1 MLMANGSNSNDM
13 MSPTSSSAAALS
25 GMNNDHNFGGALTN
39 GTSLYQHQG
48 SLDSQDP
55 DRQVSANNDAARKRA
70 HHNALERK
78 RRDHIKDSFHTLR
91 DAIPNIKGEK
101 TSRAQILKAATDYIK
116 LMRNRNTDYQQ
127 DIDSLKKQNND
138 IEVQSKLSYF
148 FLFFV
153 GIFKLICWINLK
165 KNLSQTIRKS
175 EEWVESVHKTTTSR
189 NCDEKNG
196 SWFVLLL
203 DRIRSRRRETSA
215 RKRNKKRV
223 DFNRQ
228 RVSIVNKHNWQ
239 QPAHNNHNDHQRVFG
254 ANERIECRSGH
265 QAVEYDHYNDHSIS
279 TTVEKVQ
286 NNH

>member
-153 GIFKLICWINLK
+153 GIFKLIC
-165 KNLSQTIRKS
+165 
-175 EEWVESVHKTTTSR
+175 
-189 NCDEKNG
+189 
-196 SWFVLLL
+196 
-203 DRIRSRRRETSA
+203 
-215 RKRNKKRV
+215 
-223 DFNRQ
+223 
-228 RVSIVNKHNWQ
+228 
-239 QPAHNNHNDHQRVFG
+239 
-254 ANERIECRSGH
+254 
-265 QAVEYDHYNDHSIS
+265 
-279 TTVEKVQ
+279 
-286 NNH
+286 